1 MFKKL
6 KIIVIL
12 LLSLT
17 LLTSCNFGLALPD
30 NLTDYRGKKTMN
42 SILDSLEQDDRE
54 GIKKLFSQNAIKDA
68 KDFEGQLDDFFELFN
83 SGILSV
89 EDISYSESKRVS
101 HGQAVRTGTG
111 ECTVKTDRDRYIF
124 LFRICVRDSDDQNNQ
139 GLWAVRVFPAEDE
152 LFYTEEY
159 DPIYKPWGTPG
170 APPDK
175 PFDVPGIFTPQAP
188 EVVIENEEDA
198 TFKRVVDSLGLW
210 NKNGV
215 RNVFAY
221 SVMAEYEGYE
231 EQLSALFD
239 YYEGNYQ
246 SFERREYSEKE
257 HLLHGNVVILET
269 WAVYEVKTD
278 KQEYLF
284 IFYST
289 PKYNADG
296 KMRGIQSLR
305 VIRAED
311 EAKYFPDWSVVEEN
325 PGIFV
330 PQE

>member
-6 KIIVIL
+6 KAGIALLIVGSMLFSSSCMINFSYFYDHDQKL
-12 LLSLT
+12 ANSLVD
-17 LLTSCNFGLALPD
+17 ALKQKD
-30 NLTDYRGKKTMN
+30 KN
-42 SILDSLEQDDRE
+42 SVR
-54 GIKKLFSQNAIKDA
+54 KLFSQNAISDA
-68 KDFEGQLDDFFELFN
+68 KDFEGQLDDLFEYVSGEIN
-83 SGILSV
+83 SVTEPHS
-89 EDISYSESKRVS
+89 SESASAHYGHV
-101 HGQAVRTGTG
+101 VRKLYGT
-111 ECTVKTDRDRYIF
+111 
-124 LFRICVRDSDDQNNQ
+124 FRISTNNTTYTVDYCKCIKDTDDRKNV
-139 GLWAVRVFPAEDE
+139 GLVSLRVYPTEDE
-152 LFYTEEY
+152 KLYAETY
-159 DPIYKPWGTPG
+159 DPSYKPNGLPG
-170 APPDK
+170 VPPDGIM
-175 PFDVPGIFTPQAP
+175 DIPGIFTPQAP
-188 EVVIENEEDA
+188 EVIIENEEDT
-198 TFKRVVDSLGLW
+198 TFKRVVDSLGVW

-269 WAVYEVKTD
+269 RAVYEVKTD
-278 KQEYLF
+278 KEDYLF
-284 IFYST
+284 ILYST
-289 PKYNADG
+289 PKYNADP

-305 VIRAED
+305 VIRAAD
-311 EAKYFPDWSVVEEN
+311 EALYFPDWSVVEEN

>member
-42 SILDSLEQDDRE
+42 SILDSLENGDKE
-54 GIKKLFSQNAIKDA
+54 SLKKLFSKNAINDA
-68 KDFEGQLDDFFELFN
+68 KDFEGQIESLFEYLGCKTLLVKE
-83 SGILSV
+83 SGYSDSSSV
-89 EDISYSESKRVS
+89 HYGRAVKNITGYCYVETDNISY
-101 HGQAVRTGTG
+101 T
-111 ECTVKTDRDRYIF
+111 I
-124 LFRICVRDSDDQNNQ
+124 LINICVRDTDDRNNL
-139 GLWAVRVFPAEDE
+139 GLHALRIYPTEDE
-152 LFYTEEY
+152 EFYTEKY
-159 DPIYKPWGTPG
+159 DPSYKEHGLSG
-170 APPDK
+170 GGPD
-175 PFDVPGIFTPQAP
+175 FYLDFPGIFTPQAP

-221 SVMAEYEGYE
+221 SVMAEYEDYE

-239 YYEGNYQ
+239 YYDGNYQ
-246 SFERREYSEKE
+246 SFERREYTEKE

-278 KQEYLF
+278 KEDYLF
-284 IFYST
+284 ILYST